1 MFVPLGIVL
10 IAEYYKIL
18 MILVLYTWSSHLKFR
33 RIVDKYSSNGGNFPV
48 KRFAVT
54 VESFHAAVEI
64 FYLLSVVSKVS
75 KNRV

>member
-1 MFVPLGIVL
+1 MFVPLGTVL

-33 RIVDKYSSNGGNFPV
+33 RIVDIYSSNGGTFPV

-54 VESFHAAVEI
+54 VEIFHAAVEI
-64 FYLLSVVSKVS
+64 LYLLSVVSKVS